1 MSAFGGWHKAKAGAA
16 FTTVLGSTS
25 SPEVPLFKRFKQQW
39 EYLDHCKYSNGMEN
53 DEAASVL
60 NPVRHDI
67 LQFAE
72 KQLADNQP
80 RDDYK
85 EMLQLSIIFL
95 GGIPPCGIKF
105 MAPGPMHH
113 ARWMSKVIYALKVWM
128 FRDQFQLTPREEK
141 GLRQFCL
148 FAVTIY
154 LKAWFTAPLAA
165 CAPRNDLQLL
175 KDLQSYQSI
184 HTDIS
189 KATTAKLGNHLWYL
203 SDELVGLA
211 FFDRNIAADTKRK
224 MVKSLQDRE
233 GDDEPLKRIKV
244 APRLIQES
252 DLQDFVSQNTSGF
265 FNKLGISTDFL
276 EYEPETW
283 SSREDFT
290 KGEEIIKAIRVTN
303 DHAERAVALVQEYN
317 RRITHDEDQLQFLLQ
332 VVSEHRRQFPDSKK
346 STLTANWLYSSQ
358 SSAILMQILDIKNK
372 LRVTLLLFRWMA
384 KIYNGSIMTMSFW
397 AHVPLQNEMF
407 PRMESLVEFKSTMQL
422 VELIATVQADTGKLF

>member
-1 MSAFGGWHKAKAGAA
+1 MELIAGAA

-290 KGEEIIKAIRVTN
+290 KGEEIIKAIRTC
-303 DHAERAVALVQEYN
+303 Y
-317 RRITHDEDQLQFLLQ
+317 
-332 VVSEHRRQFPDSKK
+332 
-346 STLTANWLYSSQ
+346 
-358 SSAILMQILDIKNK
+358 
-372 LRVTLLLFRWMA
+372 
-384 KIYNGSIMTMSFW
+384 
-397 AHVPLQNEMF
+397 
-407 PRMESLVEFKSTMQL
+407 
-422 VELIATVQADTGKLF
+422 